1 MRKVGLLLGFV
12 PLIVYSI
19 LAGSSVS
26 SVTWALTAATVT
38 TIAIGWNDLRKGMIL
53 VWANLVL
60 FGCALVAIS
69 VFEMAWFIP
78 YMGILI
84 YAVLAAVTLGS
95 ILAGVPFT
103 LQYARE
109 MMDKSL
115 WMNPVFIRVN
125 VLITGVGAGIFLVN
139 LALNAGM
146 LVTPGT
152 IRGIVQ
158 VITYIVLV
166 GGIVFTLW
174 YPEHIRKKQ
183 ATVSSQNTVNP
194 GGVKE

>member
-1 MRKVGLLLGFV
+1 
-12 PLIVYSI
+12 
-19 LAGSSVS
+19 
-26 SVTWALTAATVT
+26 
-38 TIAIGWNDLRKGMIL
+38 
-53 VWANLVL
+53 
-60 FGCALVAIS
+60 
-69 VFEMAWFIP
+69 
-78 YMGILI
+78 
-84 YAVLAAVTLGS
+84 
-95 ILAGVPFT
+95 
-103 LQYARE
+103 
-109 MMDKSL
+109 
-115 WMNPVFIRVN
+115 MNPVFIRVN